1 MFCKCNWNEGILAVI
16 IIVFSFVQA
25 ASAKWVVVI
34 AAVLLLLHALACNKS
49 GMCGDMNAGA
59 KKKNYYSKK
68 GKRG

>member
-1 MFCKCNWNEGILAVI
+1 MNCKCNWVQAILAVVI
-16 IIVFSFVQA
+16 IAFSFVRF

-34 AAVLLLLHALACNKS
+34 AAVLLLLHALSCSKC
-49 GMCGDMNAGA
+49 GMCENMNAGA